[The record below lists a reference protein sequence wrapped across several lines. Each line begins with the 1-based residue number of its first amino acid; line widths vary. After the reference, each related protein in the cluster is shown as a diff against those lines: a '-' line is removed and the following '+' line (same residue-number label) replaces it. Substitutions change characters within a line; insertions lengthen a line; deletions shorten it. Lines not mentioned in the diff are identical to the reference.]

1 MYGVSSFGFEDP
13 DIGLLESIQEYLLTD
28 DIFEEAPAA
37 IKSENGEPLT
47 SSPHHSS
54 FMSSLWSDLLPVEDD
69 LASGSGSIVGSN
81 PFDGNVIDSNVMLV
95 KRKPQEGEDHPH
107 AHDKEEKKKCN
118 AVILGRQKHD
128 PRRGVGYRGVRRRP
142 WGKYAAE
149 MRDPKKNG
157 ARAWLGTYETPED
170 AAMAY
175 DRAAFKLRGAKAK
188 LNFPHLIGSA
198 HCREPIRVNP
208 RRRPQ
213 SLDSSSSSSSS
224 SSGTSTTAFSNSK
237 ISASA
242 SAAVDHQF
250 VINWK

>member
-69 LASGSGSIVGSN
+69 LASGSASIVGSN
-81 PFDGNVIDSNVMLV
+81 PFDGNVIDSNVML
-95 KRKPQEGEDHPH
+95 
-107 AHDKEEKKKCN
+107 
-118 AVILGRQKHD
+118 KHD

>member
-1 MYGVSSFGFEDP
+1 
-13 DIGLLESIQEYLLTD
+13 
-28 DIFEEAPAA
+28 
-37 IKSENGEPLT
+37 
-47 SSPHHSS
+47 
-54 FMSSLWSDLLPVEDD
+54 
-69 LASGSGSIVGSN
+69 
-81 PFDGNVIDSNVMLV
+81 
-95 KRKPQEGEDHPH
+95 
-107 AHDKEEKKKCN
+107 
-118 AVILGRQKHD
+118 
-128 PRRGVGYRGVRRRP
+128 
-142 WGKYAAE
+142 

>member
-1 MYGVSSFGFEDP
+1 MYGVSSFGFEDT
-13 DIGLLESIQEYLLTD
+13 DIGLLDSIQEYLLTD

-37 IKSENGEPLT
+37 INSENGEPLT
-47 SSPHHSS
+47 
-54 FMSSLWSDLLPVEDD
+54 SSLWSDLLPVEDD
-69 LASGSGSIVGSN
+69 LASGSASIVGSI

-95 KRKPQEGEDHPH
+95 KREPQEGEDHPH

-118 AVILGRQKHD
+118 AVILGRHQKHD